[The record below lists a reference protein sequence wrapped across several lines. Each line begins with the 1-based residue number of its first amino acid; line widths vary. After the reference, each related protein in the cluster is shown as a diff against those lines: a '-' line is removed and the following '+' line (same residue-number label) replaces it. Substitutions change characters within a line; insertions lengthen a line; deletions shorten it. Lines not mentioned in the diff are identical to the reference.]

1 MNIALLN
8 TRVTF
13 QKQEAVI
20 DDIGNHVNSWADHFT
35 CAATISGEGGSET
48 YQAAET
54 NEKSDISVTVR
65 WCKTTAEI
73 KSSGYRVLFDG
84 EIYDILSVDHFSY
97 KKDAVKFRCIKVKR

>member
-13 QKQEAVI
+13 QKQQTEI
-20 DDIGNHVNSWADHFT
+20 DDIGNHVNSWTEYFT
-35 CAATISGEGGSET
+35 CAATISGEGGSES

-65 WCKTTAEI
+65 WCKKTAGI
-73 KSSGYRVLFDG
+73 KSTEYRVMFEG

>member
-13 QKQEAVI
+13 QKQLTEI
-20 DDIGNHVNSWADHFT
+20 DDISNHVNSWTEYFT
-35 CAATISGEGGSET
+35 CAATISGEGGSES

-54 NEKSDISVTVR
+54 NEKSDICVTVR
-65 WCKTTAEI
+65 WCKKTAEI
-73 KSSGYRVLFDG
+73 KSTEYRVMFDG